1 MHADPRS
8 AEQLYGVKPA
18 RYCSRCHYRNLRCLL
33 QKVKATRKPDT
44 FRRSLDGDLSSRI
57 LLFRVFHAFRFP
69 PFSALSFVSPRESNE
84 GDDAFSEWLCFSILA
99 KELEPWNIRTF
110 WIALDANENEDN
122 SVLCVRFRKRICVSS
137 FYVTLLIIGF
147 FFFFLN
153 IDKIDLGVQQ

>member
-57 LLFRVFHAFRFP
+57 LLFRVFHAFRF
-69 PFSALSFVSPRESNE
+69 SALFTPLVRVAPRIKRRWRRVFRVAVVFLDT
-84 GDDAFSEWLCFSILA
+84 G
-99 KELEPWNIRTF
+99 KRTRTLKYTNF
-110 WIALDANENEDN
+110 LKSRWTNENEDD
-122 SVLCVRFRKRICVSS
+122 SVLRVRFGKRICVSS
-137 FYVTLLIIGF
+137 LCDFV
-147 FFFFLN
+147 N
-153 IDKIDLGVQQ
+153 IDKIDLDVQQ